1 MYVCLGVLTPS
12 SIIWFV
18 SNGSDALWLLT
29 MALAESKDSFTIGYM
44 LSHQRKEYLKAT
56 ISSGSD
62 TCKTM
67 GLPLLNHLIAT
78 LKLQSS
84 GPSYS
89 NTVIGTL
96 VVDGWAVTFGTAR
109 RRLGGCYTGR

>member
-1 MYVCLGVLTPS
+1 
-12 SIIWFV
+12 
-18 SNGSDALWLLT
+18 